1 MEYLSTFNSLAPRSK
16 RPRASSAEIEEQP
29 PKKRRISETSIAKRK
44 RTRPRTPSSRRK
56 TNVLKCITQPLAQRL
71 PPELLHEIFERAL
84 PPDFLL
90 DPSLHHGPN
99 SAWCASMR
107 TKRALISVCRSWYT
121 AGVDLL
127 YRTIALRR
135 MPDIP
140 RLLAALEGKPW
151 LGSLIRDVTVMCYVP
166 PTYRQ
171 GCDRDIA
178 HVFTLCPNVVR
189 LSHIP
194 PVADLRTPT
203 PIVPPT
209 VTSLTLGQ
217 NVPLSAVHAVLQQC
231 SAQLHHLALHVE
243 DNAALDAHPLPFPLL
258 ESLALTLQGSL
269 VPPTTKTKS
278 TFSTRWAMPRL
289 VRLSFRLCPGITL
302 AGPHALAAAYHHF
315 LSLHGGWLRVLAF
328 PGMYPAFADTHA
340 RGVDYAPLLRLCG
353 STLQHLVLPEEH
365 YYKFNSD
372 LESPGILRDVRWLDL
387 WAGNTNNNSDLRA
400 SLGISAGMAF
410 RMLDPALISHIC
422 DPWAFHP
429 AVRGSWA
436 LAFPGLSLRQEDD
449 ISGTDLGV
457 PIGATRIRFCNFEDA
472 GWDRQSGSDGEYLRS
487 RDRTRVRLA
496 TGRMRVLALSSS
508 ARARE
513 RTGEY
518 ARWIFHPKRA
528 LEHRAHY
535 GWKTHR
541 ADKILEL
548 VAAGV

>member
-1 MEYLSTFNSLAPRSK
+1 MAYLSTLNSRSK
-16 RPRASSAEIEEQP
+16 RPRPSSVEIEEQP
-29 PKKRRISETSIAKRK
+29 PKKRRISETSIAQRK
-44 RTRPRTPSSRRK
+44 RIRPRTTSSRRK
-56 TNVLKCITQPLAQRL
+56 TIVLKCTTQPLAQRL

-84 PPDFLL
+84 PPDSLL

-107 TKRALISVCRSWYT
+107 TKRALISVCRSWYM
-121 AGVDLL
+121 AGIDLL

-140 RLLAALEGKPW
+140 RLLTALEGRPW
-151 LGSLIRDVTVMCYVP
+151 LGSLIRDVTVLCYVP

-171 GCDRDIA
+171 GCDRDTA
-178 HVFTLCPNVVR
+178 RVFTLCPNVMR

-194 PVADLRTPT
+194 PVADLRAPT

-217 NVPLSAVHAVLQQC
+217 NVPISAVHAVLQQC
-231 SAQLHHLALHVE
+231 GAQLHHLALHVE

-315 LSLHGGWLRVLAF
+315 LSLHVGRLRVLAF

-387 WAGNTNNNSDLRA
+387 WAGNTNNNSDSRA
-400 SLGISAGMAF
+400 RLGIRAGMVI
-410 RMLDPALISHIC
+410 RLLDPPLIPHIC
-422 DPWAFHP
+422 DPPWAFPP

-436 LAFPGLSLRQEDD
+436 LAFPGLSLRQDVD
-449 ISGTDLGV
+449 ISGTDADV
-457 PIGATRIRFCNFEDA
+457 RATRIRFCNLDDA
-472 GWDRQSGSDGEYLRS
+472 GWDRQSGCGRS
-487 RDRTRVRLA
+487 RDRTGVRLGA
-496 TGRMRVLALSSS
+496 ARMRSSAFASS

-513 RTGEY
+513 RTGEH

-528 LEHRAHY
+528 LERRAHF

-541 ADKILEL
+541 AGKILEL
-548 VAAGV
+548 VAAGI